1 MASCPC
7 LSECHCDV
15 GKGLVFAF
23 CHLSFAR
30 HSSPSPSFQSEH
42 PFLCLRPL
50 GLLFKLT
57 SKEDSVLS
65 RELLGLVYQSRVMG
79 EQRTRPKKK
88 KNPKCMQSK
97 RRRKMTMSRRA
108 EKKAR
113 GSLSCQLVWRK
124 ALGACYGEKWRTVLQ
139 YRREQERERVRRSR
153 EGRAE
158 DGAGSQA
165 KRLLRNLLYE
175 MVS

>member
-7 LSECHCDV
+7 LSKCHCDV

-57 SKEDSVLS
+57 SKEDSALS

-108 EKKAR
+108 EKKGR

-124 ALGACYGEKWRTVLQ
+124 ALGACCGEKWRTVLQ

-153 EGRAE
+153 EGRGE